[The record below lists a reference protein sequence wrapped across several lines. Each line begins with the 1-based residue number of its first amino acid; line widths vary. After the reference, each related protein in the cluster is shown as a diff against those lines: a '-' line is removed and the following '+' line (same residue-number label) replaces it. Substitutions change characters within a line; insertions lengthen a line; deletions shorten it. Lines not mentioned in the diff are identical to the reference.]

1 MNDTEHQEMSRALR
15 DLADRHG
22 PAGPA
27 PVTELMHRG
36 RRRRGLRTAAVTGSA
51 AAVAAVAVFGGLA
64 LSGGPTATVAGPAG
78 TGAASASTSASSAAS
93 ASASV
98 TPGGAVQLGPT
109 SGAEVAAL
117 LKSRFPQGYQ
127 ADGEPFLVEDKGIDR
142 ELLDMQ
148 LTEEQKKQLAEQGGL
163 PDRLK
168 DGVRLG
174 GQVGAGYTI
183 VKGSKTGTV
192 QLTISRGQDGASHRA
207 PAKCVTAGCHLTEEP
222 DGSTLVLDL
231 PAAAASG
238 EQVWQATLYRSDGS
252 MIVAQSGVVP
262 LPGHGHDLYP
272 GPPAL
277 DGQQLT
283 TLVLDPVWVQ
293 GAAGH

>member
-36 RRRRGLRTAAVTGSA
+36 RRRRGLRTAAVTGSV

-78 TGAASASTSASSAAS
+78 AGTASTSAST
-93 ASASV
+93 SASV

-117 LKSRFPQGYQ
+117 LKSRFPQGYR
-127 ADGEPFLVEDKGIDR
+127 ADGEPFLVEDKGIDW
-142 ELLDMQ
+142 ELLNKQ
-148 LTEEQKKQLAEQGGL
+148 LTEEQKKLAAEQGGL

-168 DGVRLG
+168 NGARIG

-183 VKGSKTGTV
+183 AKGSKTGTV
-192 QLTISRGQDGASHRA
+192 QLTISRGQDGAPHRA
-207 PAKCVTAGCHLTEEP
+207 PATCGTPGCSATKQP
-222 DGSTLVLDL
+222 DGSTLVLNL
-231 PAAAASG
+231 PPAAAGG
-238 EQVWQATLYRSDGS
+238 EQVWQATLYRTDGS
-252 MIVAQSGVVP
+252 MITAESGTVP
-262 LPGHGHDLYP
+262 LPGHGSDLYA

-283 TLVLDPVWVQ
+283 ALVLDPAWVQ
-293 GAAGH
+293 EAAGH

>member
-36 RRRRGLRTAAVTGSA
+36 RRRRGLRTAAVTGSV

-78 TGAASASTSASSAAS
+78 TGTASAP

-98 TPGGAVQLGPT
+98 TPGGAVRLGPT

-117 LKSRFPQGYQ
+117 LKSRFPQGYR
-127 ADGEPFLVEDKGIDR
+127 ADGEPYLVDDKGVDL
-142 ELLDMQ
+142 ELLGKQ

-163 PDRLK
+163 PDRL
-168 DGVRLG
+168 RG
-174 GQVGAGYTI
+174 GEKVGAGYTI

-192 QLTISRGQDGASHRA
+192 QLTVDRGQGGTPRRA
-207 PAKCVTAGCHLTEEP
+207 PTTCDLPGCSVTEQP
-222 DGSTLVLDL
+222 DGSTLLLDL
-231 PAAAASG
+231 PPAAAGG
-238 EQVWQATLYRSDGS
+238 EQVWQATLYRTDGS

-262 LPGHGHDLYP
+262 LPGHGHDLYA

-283 TLVLDPVWVQ
+283 ALVLDPVWVQ